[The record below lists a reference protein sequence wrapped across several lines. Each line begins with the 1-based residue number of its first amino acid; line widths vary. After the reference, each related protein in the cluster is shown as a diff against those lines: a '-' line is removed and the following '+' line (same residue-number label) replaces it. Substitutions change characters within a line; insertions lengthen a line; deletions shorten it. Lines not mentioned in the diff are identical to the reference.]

1 MKNKYILVS
10 APFDINN
17 TSLISALLFVTL
29 LVLLSV
35 MNAHAASNNTD
46 QHEEDLMTPT
56 ILGLLAA
63 AQEDLE
69 AGYLTEPE
77 GDNALEKVRAI
88 LIEDPDHLGAARILS
103 DIFKKHTQS
112 LQDSLNEKD
121 YVGARKYLKEI
132 RKINPDAIA
141 VSDAEKFLEDNKDTT
156 SQNKTI
162 DTEQHDLAGE
172 MIQIAGGTFLM
183 GTLAGRNDEKPQHL
197 VTVPSFEIAKYEVTL
212 GQFKKFVTATGY
224 VTDAE
229 QDRVHE
235 GCYGDGGSGVDF
247 GWKIGLSWR
256 NPGFDQT
263 DNHPVVC
270 VSWNDA
276 QAYVAWLNKETGSNY
291 SLSSEAKWEY
301 AARAGSTTN
310 YHFGNQKAELCE
322 YANLYDE
329 VAQTINKYGWRHA
342 KCNDGEA
349 KTAKVGQYKASP
361 NGLHDMLG
369 NVWEWVGDCWKAGYV
384 DAPSNGDIYKSDE
397 CQHRVT
403 RGGSWY
409 NIPTGVRSA
418 NRYWYDPVYR
428 SFNVGFRLFRDTS
441 LLMTQKPSRQA
452 SN

>member
-1 MKNKYILVS
+1 MKNKHILVS
-10 APFDINN
+10 ALLDINN
-17 TSLISALLFVTL
+17 TRFISALLFVTL

-35 MNAHAASNNTD
+35 MNAHAADNGID

-56 ILGLLAA
+56 IIGLLAA

-103 DIFKKHTQS
+103 DIFKKHTKS
-112 LQDSLNEKD
+112 LQDSLNKKD
-121 YVGARKYLKEI
+121 YVAARKYLKEI

-141 VSDAEKFLEDNKDTT
+141 VSDAEKFLEDNKNTT
-156 SQNKTI
+156 SLSKTT

-172 MIQIAGGTFLM
+172 MIQISGGTFLM

-197 VTVPSFEIAKYEVTL
+197 VTVPSFEIAKYEVTI
-212 GQFKKFVTATGY
+212 GQFKKFVAATAY

-229 QDRVHE
+229 QDRDHE

-256 NPGFDQT
+256 NPGFNQT

-270 VSWNDA
+270 VSWIDA

-310 YHFGNQKAELCE
+310 YHFGDQKAELCE

-329 VAQTINKYGWRHA
+329 VGQTINKYGWRHA

-384 DAPSNGDIYKSDE
+384 DAPSNGEIYKNNE

-418 NRYWYDPVYR
+418 NRYWYDPAYR

-441 LLMTQKPSRQA
+441 LIMTQKPTRQA